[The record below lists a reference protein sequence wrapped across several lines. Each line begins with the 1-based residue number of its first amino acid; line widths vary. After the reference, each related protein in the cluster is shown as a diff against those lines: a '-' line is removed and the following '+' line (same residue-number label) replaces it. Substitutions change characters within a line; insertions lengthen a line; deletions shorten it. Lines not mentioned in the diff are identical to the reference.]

1 MNACSLHNLKDARAP
16 VELVPRLPTF
26 YLPTY
31 QNEMDAGRGF
41 CWLGKM
47 KRPVCF
53 LDAFAELYCYIWG
66 SVGFDGYMYTAV
78 MLRAGWMQRD
88 NHVRGRWGY
97 LCWRRA
103 Q

>member
-1 MNACSLHNLKDARAP
+1 
-16 VELVPRLPTF
+16 
-26 YLPTY
+26 
-31 QNEMDAGRGF
+31 MDAGRGF

-66 SVGFDGYMYTAV
+66 AVGVDGYMYTAV

-88 NHVRGRWGY
+88 NHVRGKWGY

-103 Q
+103 QTESGDWVAAAQGRASGVCGCMWCKP